1 MAGALRNISPG
12 QVVTIQTRNGP
23 RCMTKVPNP
32 SGRTRFKGRFVCNSA
47 CGLPTKKPSRK
58 CGGGFSGGF
67 TQGMGMMPNYNM
79 GQRRLGGY

>member
-12 QVVTIQTRNGP
+12 QVVPIQTRNGP

-67 TQGMGMMPNYNM
+67 TQGMMPNYNM